1 MINLLPPARLLN
13 MRIARNNVILRR
25 YLELALLSMAIVA
38 IAVIGAYYFLESQQ
52 NNSEQTASLARQKAE
67 ELAPVQKQ
75 AEELSVTINTISGLL
90 SRNMKFSEMLTQI
103 GGVMPS
109 GSVLTGLQ
117 FSLQDLK
124 SPLVVSAQVE
134 NEERA
139 AVLRNNL
146 ANSALFKSAEI
157 KSIIEIEEGDEE
169 PVVNPD
175 GTVVPA
181 QENPYRYT
189 TTINAFFKDGVGVK

>member
-67 ELAPVQKQ
+67 VLAPVQKQ

>member
-90 SRNMKFSEMLTQI
+90 SRNIKFSEMLTQI